1 MRDVS
6 LNIKKL
12 ALFNFFTEVKFY
24 SPVIVIVFNAFLGNY
39 TTAMSVL
46 SVMSLAVIIM
56 EFPTGILGDLVGKKS
71 AAVMGAI
78 CNLIGISLWA
88 LFPVYWSFLTG
99 AFFLGTATAFFSG
112 NNEALLYDSL
122 KEKNLQEEF
131 HAYLGKTNYTMQA
144 ALVFTAVLSTILAKY
159 SMRLVLILSVFP
171 QIISVII
178 ALTFVDT
185 GYKAQV
191 KNPFKHTAKAFQK
204 IAINPKLIGLIFAKS
219 LQEGLSSSSY
229 QLQAVYFNS
238 LCPLW
243 FIGILRGMSNVLG
256 ALSFYFSD
264 KIFKKFSKR
273 ACLIAS
279 NLYGRLSSL
288 LALIINTVVSP
299 FLFISSS
306 AFFGVSTVA
315 NSSLMQAEFSDEER
329 STMGSIT
336 SFIGSIVVAVFSV
349 LVGYI
354 ADRLSVRHSLF
365 IIQLAMFVP
374 LFIYWRT
381 LWKKQD
387 KTESN

>member
-12 ALFNFFTEVKFY
+12 ALFNFFSEVKFY
-24 SPVIVIVFNAFLGNY
+24 SPIIVIVFNAFLGNY
-39 TTAMSVL
+39 TTSMSVL
-46 SVMSLAVIIM
+46 SIMSLAVIIM
-56 EFPTGILGDLVGKKS
+56 EFPTGILGDLAGKK
-71 AAVMGAI
+71 AAAIMGAI
-78 CNLIGISLWA
+78 CNLIGIALWA
-88 LFPVYWSFLTG
+88 LFPVYWSFLVG

-131 HAYLGKTNYTMQA
+131 HAYLGKTSYTMQF
-144 ALVFTAVLSTILAKY
+144 ALVFTAVISTILAKY

-178 ALTFVDT
+178 AFTFVDT
-185 GYKAQV
+185 GYKSQV
-191 KNPFKHTAKAFQK
+191 KNPFLHVSKAFVK
-204 IAINPKLIGLIFAKS
+204 ITKNPKLIGLILAKS
-219 LQEGLSSSSY
+219 IQDGLSSSSY
-229 QLQAVYFNS
+229 QLQAAYFNC

-243 FIGILRGMSNVLG
+243 FIGILRGLSNILG
-256 ALSFYFSD
+256 AMSFYFSD
-264 KIFKKFSKR
+264 KILKKIPKR
-273 ACLIAS
+273 VCLIVS

-306 AFFGVSTVA
+306 VFFGVSSVA

-336 SFIGSIVVAVFSV
+336 SFIGSIVVAIFSII
-349 LVGYI
+349 VGYI
-354 ADRLSVRHSLF
+354 ADRLSVRYSLC
-365 IIQLAMFVP
+365 IIQLAMFIP

-381 LWKKQD
+381 LWKK
-387 KTESN
+387 TSRN